1 MLLAECDQCGTIGLR
16 QRTQVTERQ
25 RHGVVTCGDL
35 DLCDLRARLEPSDQ
49 GTQIGE
55 SLADFG
61 KQGVAVR
68 EIGDEARILLA
79 ESDQHLV
86 LLGDPFHRQA
96 ALAAI
101 SPRVTGQGFEPAL
114 RLDLADALEIL
125 RQHMLFGGDLR
136 LGRKMLQAAAAAGA
150 EMRTA
155 RFDPL
160 RRADDDLFRLR
171 LVVVAV
177 ALHAAETHAFARQG
191 AADENGLAF
200 DAGNAAAVV
209 GKVGDVD
216 FDALHGIR
224 KAKAP
229 AGEAGAGVSGISAE
243 RWLLLLPGSA
253 RVLII
258 PAWTRLL
265 DPLLGERLAN
275 LLLPFRMPGMDGC
288 EVLAHLRARPGPS
301 RGAIALATT
310 AANDADTIA
319 ALHAAGF
326 VETLLK
332 PIAADALR
340 AAVARH
346 LGTASAALTGA
357 DDLDD
362 EQAHRAAG
370 GDAAIVAS
378 LRGLFAAELEALP
391 AQIAGFGVRNDM
403 AALRERLHRLEAS
416 AGFCGAPTLTRAI
429 AAVRT
434 ALESP
439 LWPTAAV
446 ATLLEVSE
454 RTRQRLSG

>member
-1 MLLAECDQCGTIGLR
+1 VNQALILIADDNPLSLRFLVEALAAGGYDCVAAEDG
-16 QRTQVTERQ
+16 
-25 RHGVVTCGDL
+25 
-35 DLCDLRARLEPSDQ
+35 S
-49 GTQIGE
+49 
-55 SLADFG
+55 
-61 KQGVAVR
+61 VAVR
-68 EIGDEARILLA
+68 
-79 ESDQHLV
+79 H
-86 LLGDPFHRQA
+86 
-96 ALAAI
+96 ALT
-101 SPRVTGQGFEPAL
+101 S
-114 RLDLADALEIL
+114 
-125 RQHMLFGGDLR
+125 
-136 LGRKMLQAAAAAGA
+136 
-150 EMRTA
+150 
-155 RFDPL
+155 
-160 RRADDDLFRLR
+160 
-171 LVVVAV
+171 
-177 ALHAAETHAFARQG
+177 
-191 AADENGLAF
+191 AF
-200 DAGNAAAVV
+200 D
-209 GKVGDVD
+209 
-216 FDALHGIR
+216 
-224 KAKAP
+224 
-229 AGEAGAGVSGISAE
+229 
-243 RWLLLLPGSA
+243 LLLLDA
-253 RVLII
+253 
-258 PAWTRLL
+258 
-265 DPLLGERLAN
+265 
-275 LLLPFRMPGMDGC
+275 RMPGMDGC

-319 ALHAAGF
+319 VLHAAGF

-346 LGTASAALTGA
+346 LGTASGALTGA

-429 AAVRT
+429 AAVRS